1 MPAWRATCAAALVL
15 AATAALGDEA
25 PPQPAPHDLLNAV
38 LWMQRSVEYKGNSEG
53 AFALARLRLD
63 QALADRTW
71 TAAPAEQTGDFG
83 DKPPAIVLDLDETA
97 LDNSNY
103 QAWMI
108 KAGRTFE
115 QKTWTEYVKSET
127 SVAIPGAVEFVRYAD
142 SRGVKVFYVSNRL
155 AEGEEEPTRELA
167 KKLGFPDGGNVDV
180 FLTTKKKP
188 DWTSAKGT
196 RRAFIA
202 KDYRVV
208 LNLGDNFAD
217 FTDEYRGSEADRLK
231 VYEANRGRWGREWI
245 VLANPA
251 YGSFEAAPFGFD
263 YKKPAAEQRKA
274 KLDAV
279 QAWPGPAQ
287 P

>member
-1 MPAWRATCAAALVL
+1 MMAGSLRTIGVALLAAIAAPAAAQD
-15 AATAALGDEA
+15 A
-25 PPQPAPHDLLNAV
+25 PAPHDLLNAV
-38 LWMQRSVEYKGNSEG
+38 LWMQRSVEYKANSEG
-53 AFALARLRLD
+53 TFALARMRLD
-63 QALADRTW
+63 QALADKTW
-71 TAAPAEQTGDFG
+71 TAAPVEQTGEFG

-103 QAWMI
+103 QVWMI

-115 QKTWTEYVKSET
+115 QKTWTAYVQSQT
-127 SVAIPGAVEFVRYAD
+127 SVAIPGAVDFAKYAD

-167 KKLGFPDGGNVDV
+167 KTLGFPDGGNVDV
-180 FLTTKKKP
+180 FLTTRKKP

-196 RRAFIA
+196 RRAYIA
-202 KDYRVV
+202 KDYRIV

-217 FTDEYRGSEADRLK
+217 FTDDYRGSEADRLK
-231 VYEANRGRWGREWI
+231 VYEANKGRWGREWI
-245 VLANPA
+245 MLANPS

-274 KLDAV
+274 KLDAI
-279 QAWPGPAQ
+279 QGWTGPSQ
-287 P
+287 N